1 MYDFDRD
8 ILGFTAYNEELNEI
22 VVAFRGT
29 NGLDWKNWGT
39 NMQIKLVDY
48 ENVTGAQ
55 VHSGWYAGYLV
66 LRDKLLA

>member
-1 MYDFDRD
+1 VYDFDRD
-8 ILGFTAYNEELNEI
+8 LLGFTAYNEELNEI

-48 ENVTGAQ
+48 QNVTGAQ
-55 VHSGWYAGYLV
+55 VHAGWYSGYLV
-66 LRDKLLA
+66 LREKLLS